1 MALPESDQ
9 RELVCAD
16 RECDLSRLSSDPAR
30 VLVGRILGAYFA
42 HLPLTMARA
51 RAPGRTAQSKGLRS
65 RGFMVRRLSTN
76 KQIQA
81 KPAANSSPHGE
92 VIMSIHGAISLAA
105 IPLLALMSAASAADI
120 NIAVAGPMTG
130 SNAALGAQ
138 MRDGAAAAVD
148 DLNASGLLPGTKVVL
163 SVADDA
169 CDPKQ
174 AVVVANRLASDQVK
188 LVVGHFCSSSS
199 IPASNVY
206 DEAQLVQIS
215 PGSTNPALTERGI
228 KSVFRICGRD
238 DQQGVVAADYI
249 RRHFPS
255 TKIAVLDD
263 RSTAG
268 KGIADVVAAHLREV
282 GMQDVK
288 RQSYVAGEKDYMAL
302 VSRLKADGIK
312 LAYIGGYYNE
322 IGLIVRQ
329 ASDAGAGMTVMAND
343 PLMTH
348 DFSMIAGK
356 AGNGTLFTFMPDPTK
371 NADAASVVARLKA
384 SNRSAEGYSLYTYA
398 AVQAWAKAAKRA
410 GTFDSLKV
418 AATLH
423 SQPIDTVIGVVR
435 FDAKGDNSA
444 PGFIVY
450 RWQDN
455 IVEQAE

>member
-1 MALPESDQ
+1 
-9 RELVCAD
+9 
-16 RECDLSRLSSDPAR
+16 
-30 VLVGRILGAYFA
+30 
-42 HLPLTMARA
+42 
-51 RAPGRTAQSKGLRS
+51 
-65 RGFMVRRLSTN
+65 
-76 KQIQA
+76 
-81 KPAANSSPHGE
+81 
-92 VIMSIHGAISLAA
+92 MSIHGAISLAA
-105 IPLLALMSAASAADI
+105 IPLLAWMSAASAADI

-163 SVADDA
+163 SIADDA

-228 KSVFRICGRD
+228 QSVFRICGRD
-238 DQQGVVAADYI
+238 DQQGVVAAEYI
-249 RRHFPS
+249 RRHFPN

-282 GMQDVK
+282 GIQDVK

-329 ASDAGAGMTVMAND
+329 ARDAGADMTVMAND

-348 DFSMIAGK
+348 DFAMIAGK
-356 AGNGTLFTFMPDPTK
+356 AGNGTLFTFMPDPTR

-384 SNRSAEGYSLYTYA
+384 SNRSAEGYSLYAYA
-398 AVQAWAKAAKRA
+398 AVQAWAQAAKRA

-418 AATLH
+418 AATLR